1 MSAPTC
7 LSAAEHAAAL
17 ASLRPRG
24 DAWRHGGFDGL
35 PGSVMGRVFDAMGAS
50 FARTDARL
58 CDLVDEFFCST
69 AIETRDLWALEHGL
83 PDGCDPFADPCEKAN
98 AVGDSTTDYAI
109 AAAQRR
115 GWSITIAQEFV
126 TAAQDGGCG
135 VMLAGAG
142 LCAGQQGVLWRVT
155 VNLTLSPAY
164 VARASRPPLAGL
176 MLAGDAIAC
185 DADILALVCLVRRIA
200 PAHADLDFATISPP
214 APLSPSAGSSLDFSV
229 PDNSALIALL

>member
-1 MSAPTC
+1 MSASTC

-17 ASLRPRG
+17 AALRPRG

-35 PGSVMGRVFDAMGAS
+35 PGSVMGHVFDAMGAS

-109 AAAQRR
+109 AAALRR
-115 GWSITIAQEFV
+115 GWSITIRQEFV
-126 TAAQDGGCG
+126 TGPEDCG
-135 VMLAGAG
+135 FGAG
-142 LCAGQQGVLWRVT
+142 LFGPLIFGAVQGVAWFVT
-155 VNLTLSPAY
+155 VDLAASPAY
-164 VARASRPPLAGL
+164 VAAAGTAPLFGL
-176 MLAGDAIAC
+176 MLFGDGFDC
-185 DADILALVCLVRRIA
+185 PPDITPLVCLMRRIA
-200 PAHADLDFATISPP
+200 PAHADLDFVT
-214 APLSPSAGSSLDFSV
+214 V
-229 PDNSALIALL
+229 N